1 MVSNKEYHDF
11 LQFLYFEGYAESYA
25 EAEELLETLTDDEIE
40 ELNEARRKAHSF
52 PLKPSERRSVEN
64 IRAMLDGEEPSPRRT
79 ETRSARKAELEAP
92 KKKRTTD
99 LKKVI
104 IAQYLF
110 DEGYADTPE
119 SAEVMSESISE
130 TWIQFIISEA
140 PYQIYGPDPHG
151 SSDSEPRRIGKP
163 YKNKKRAKTRADKL
177 DQEIG
182 GYRHSV
188 QYVDDQS

>member
-1 MVSNKEYHDF
+1 MSSNKEYHNF

-25 EAEELLETLTDDEIE
+25 EAEELLESMSDEEFE
-40 ELNEARRKAHSF
+40 ELNEKRLAHSF

-64 IRAMLDGEEPSPRRT
+64 IRAMLDGKKPKST
-79 ETRSARKAELEAP
+79 ETISARKVDS
-92 KKKRTTD
+92 KKKRKTD

-110 DEGYADTPE
+110 DEGYADSPE
-119 SAEVMSESISE
+119 SAEVMSENISDN
-130 TWIQFIISEA
+130 WIHLILSEA
-140 PYQIYGPDPHG
+140 PFQIYGPDPHG
-151 SSDSEPRRIGKP
+151 SSDSESRPIGKP

-188 QYVDDQS
+188 QYVDDGKNQE